1 MRDYA
6 NAARVFHEVQRIA
19 PENNYVYYNFASL
32 YTRTKDYARAQ
43 EAIDKYLTFDLA
55 DDFEALGW
63 YKKGNIHYAQKQYK
77 EAEVAYQQA
86 VKLDGGLKR
95 AKAGLDR
102 VKKINAGG

>member
-1 MRDYA
+1 MSQKIYK
-6 NAARVFHEVQRIA
+6 V
-19 PENNYVYYNFASL
+19 PEDFA
-32 YTRTKDYARAQ
+32 
-43 EAIDKYLTFDLA
+43 
-55 DDFEALGW
+55 ALGW

-95 AKAGLDR
+95 AKTALDR